1 MYQKLKMQR
10 PRGPE
15 SKVNIMKKIVA
26 NIVVSLI
33 FYAAGIILSEL
44 TPYIVGVVPTAKEAA
59 GTIPPAV
66 IYDALLHIAWWTLI
80 LAGGIIAGRAVGLMF
95 DRAIKNDK

>member
-1 MYQKLKMQR
+1 
-10 PRGPE
+10 
-15 SKVNIMKKIVA
+15 MKKIVA

-44 TPYIVGVVPTAKEAA
+44 TPYIVGVVPTAREAA
-59 GTIPPAV
+59 GSIPPVV
-66 IYDALLHIAWWTLI
+66 IYDALLHIVWFSLFI
-80 LAGGIIAGRAVGLMF
+80 AGGLFASRVFCLLM